1 MFSYAF
7 KNLDP
12 KKWFDRMHP
21 QTLAIAMFLLYIDG
35 SFAVVALLD
44 KSGEIGFLRLLGGLN
59 LLFALCMVV
68 AYIGGAFLMA
78 NGKRLGWII
87 AVAASFSPF
96 IARQLITLST
106 NYEDTTWV
114 LTGGDTIGFLFDAA
128 LVALLLHSMTQ
139 QYVKRWLR

>member
-1 MFSYAF
+1 
-7 KNLDP
+7 
-12 KKWFDRMHP
+12 MHP

-35 SFAVVALLD
+35 AFAVIALLD
-44 KSGEIGFLRLLGGLN
+44 NSGEIGFLRLLGGLN

-68 AYIGGAFLMA
+68 AYIAGAYLMA
-78 NGKRLGWII
+78 NGKRLGWIL
-87 AVAASFSPF
+87 AVSASFSPF
-96 IARQLITLST
+96 VARQLITLQT
-106 NYEDTTWV
+106 NYGDTSWV

>member
-1 MFSYAF
+1 MLSFAF

-35 SFAVVALLD
+35 AFAVVTLLD
-44 KSGEIGFLRLLGGLN
+44 KTGDIGFLRRLGGLN

>member
-1 MFSYAF
+1 MLSFAF

-35 SFAVVALLD
+35 AFAVVTLLD
-44 KSGEIGFLRLLGGLN
+44 KTGEIGFLRRLGGLN

>member
-1 MFSYAF
+1 
-7 KNLDP
+7 
-12 KKWFDRMHP
+12 MHP

-35 SFAVVALLD
+35 VFAFVALLD
-44 KSGEIGFLRLLGGLN
+44 KTGEIGFLRLLGGLN

>member
-35 SFAVVALLD
+35 AFAVVALLD
-44 KSGEIGFLRLLGGLN
+44 QSGEIGFLRLLGGLN

-78 NGKRLGWII
+78 NGWII

-106 NYEDTTWV
+106 NYGDTTWV

>member
-1 MFSYAF
+1 
-7 KNLDP
+7 
-12 KKWFDRMHP
+12 MHP

-35 SFAVVALLD
+35 AFAVVALLD
-44 KSGEIGFLRLLGGLN
+44 QSGEIGFLRLLGGLN

-68 AYIGGAFLMA
+68 AYIGGAFLMS
-78 NGKRLGWII
+78 NGKRLEWII
-87 AVAASFSPF
+87 SVAASFSPF

-106 NYEDTTWV
+106 NYGDTTWV

>member
-1 MFSYAF
+1 
-7 KNLDP
+7 
-12 KKWFDRMHP
+12 MHP

-35 SFAVVALLD
+35 AFAVVALLD
-44 KSGEIGFLRLLGGLN
+44 RSGEIGFLRLLGGLN

-106 NYEDTTWV
+106 NYGDTTWV

>member
-1 MFSYAF
+1 
-7 KNLDP
+7 
-12 KKWFDRMHP
+12 MHP

-35 SFAVVALLD
+35 AFAVVTLLD
-44 KSGEIGFLRLLGGLN
+44 KTGEIGFLRRLGGLN

>member
-1 MFSYAF
+1 
-7 KNLDP
+7 
-12 KKWFDRMHP
+12 MHP

-35 SFAVVALLD
+35 AFAVIALLD
-44 KSGEIGFLRLLGGLN
+44 YSGEIGFLRLLGGLN

-68 AYIGGAFLMA
+68 TYIAGAYLMA
-78 NGKRLGWII
+78 NGKRLGWIL

-96 IARQLITLST
+96 VARQLITLQT
-106 NYEDTTWV
+106 NYGDTSWV

>member
-1 MFSYAF
+1 
-7 KNLDP
+7 
-12 KKWFDRMHP
+12 
-21 QTLAIAMFLLYIDG
+21 
-35 SFAVVALLD
+35 
-44 KSGEIGFLRLLGGLN
+44 
-59 LLFALCMVV
+59 MVV

-87 AVAASFSPF
+87 SVAASFSPF

-106 NYEDTTWV
+106 NYGDTTWV